1 MSGTA
6 DVPTRVAPA
15 HESEPLSRRR
25 ATAVWSLVALAT
37 LLLLVSS
44 LTVWV
49 KRQALDTDAWTDVSG
64 RLLENDDIRSALSIY
79 LVNTLYDNVDVTARV
94 EQALPPQRSGLAPVI
109 AGALRQFSERAA
121 NQLLATPRVQNLWEE
136 VNRRA
141 HENLIAVLEGKNV
154 RRFTTEEGTVVLD
167 LSPLV
172 DRLGAR
178 LGISERLPPDAGKIT
193 ILESDQL
200 DAAQK
205 TLKVI
210 KALTIFLVLV
220 VLGLYA
226 LAIYLAHG
234 HRRRILRAAAVAFIF
249 VGLLLLVVRRLAGD
263 WIVDSLVKADAVR
276 PAGNA
281 TWAIATELL
290 RDVGIALLAYG
301 IVGLVGAWLA
311 GPTRLAVGA
320 RRRLAPTFREQPA
333 IVFGA
338 VAFVYLLV
346 IVWGPTAAT
355 RQLLGIII
363 FGVLIFLGVEV
374 LRRQTLAE
382 FPPAGLT
389 RPDAPAARG
398 R

>member
-6 DVPTRVAPA
+6 EVPTRVAPA
-15 HESEPLSRRR
+15 HESAPLSRRR
-25 ATAVWSLVALAT
+25 AIAVWSLVALAT

-64 RLLENDDIRSALSIY
+64 RLLENDDIRSTLSIY

-234 HRRRILRAAAVAFIF
+234 HRRRILRAAAVGFIF

-276 PAGNA
+276 PAGSA
-281 TWAIATELL
+281 TWTIATELL
-290 RDVGIALLAYG
+290 RDLGFALLAYG

-363 FGVLIFLGVEV
+363 LGVLIFLGVEV
-374 LRRQTLAE
+374 LRRQTLTE

-389 RPDAPAARG
+389 RPDAPAVRG